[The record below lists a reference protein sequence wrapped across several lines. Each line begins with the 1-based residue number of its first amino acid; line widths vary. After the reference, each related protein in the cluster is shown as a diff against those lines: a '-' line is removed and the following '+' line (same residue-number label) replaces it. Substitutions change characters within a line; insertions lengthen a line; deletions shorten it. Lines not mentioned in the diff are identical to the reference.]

1 MKMCLRIHVFV
12 LVFTM
17 YQLEISKENVY
28 CAVLFL
34 ILKCSWK
41 HIYIDTWIHHL
52 YTYWT
57 VLEIYWENMS
67 FLWVLLPPHNFA
79 MFCSRKFTPFFSGFC
94 CNQQIFFQERS
105 LNYTIWTKISLNI
118 THVLFFFDKDKNKQV
133 ETYCVN

>member
-1 MKMCLRIHVFV
+1 MKMCLRIFV
-12 LVFTM
+12 LVFKCTNWKSARKM
-17 YQLEISKENVY
+17 CIMLFYLLFWSAPENG
-28 CAVLFL
+28 FTL
-34 ILKCSWK
+34 I
-41 HIYIDTWIHHL
+41 HVFII

-94 CNQQIFFQERS
+94 RNQQIFFQEWS
-105 LNYTIWTKISLNI
+105 LNYTIRTKISLNI

-133 ETYCVN
+133 ETYCLN